1 MFKPFING
9 SESHSLHD
17 LTVENDID
25 RVSIYGNLQITK
37 DQSGLESARALQA
50 YANAIVQALEH
61 TENLPSKIEL
71 QSENEIENPFL

>member
-9 SESHSLHD
+9 TESHSLHD
-17 LTVENDID
+17 LTIENDID
-25 RVSIYGNLQITK
+25 RVSLYGNLQITK

-50 YANAIVQALEH
+50 YVNAIVQTLEK
-61 TENLPSKIEL
+61 TENLPKKIET